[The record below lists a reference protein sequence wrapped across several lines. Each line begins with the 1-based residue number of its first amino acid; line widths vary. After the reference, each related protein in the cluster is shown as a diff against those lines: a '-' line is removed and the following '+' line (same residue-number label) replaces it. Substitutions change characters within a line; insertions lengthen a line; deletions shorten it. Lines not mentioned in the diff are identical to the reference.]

1 MRPFHG
7 DVAGLTSLRLRP
19 LLCFLRRW
27 DLSDTAHALEQETGV
42 SFMPEYLRLL
52 LAQDKWAEA
61 EAYVASRLASL
72 VLTRIRIF
80 GVMSKFAVG
89 EASTVPAA
97 SFRRAEAG
105 LLAHPELHAVRR
117 VLDSMRS
124 DPDKASRL
132 YAHIH
137 PGAVEA
143 IMKWVAK
150 CPELKSKNR
159 APPRC
164 PFDRPTEISVLKVFN
179 LNKWSKVLHECP
191 TEISVLKVFN
201 LNKWSKVLHE
211 CSGNAEAGV

>member
-150 CPELKSKNR
+150 EYILSLGPRFWECRGRGLKNKAGRRIPAHILARCFMRRSSGRFCKEFRSGIMSKGTAASSPE
-159 APPRC
+159 
-164 PFDRPTEISVLKVFN
+164 
-179 LNKWSKVLHECP
+179 
-191 TEISVLKVFN
+191 
-201 LNKWSKVLHE
+201 
-211 CSGNAEAGV
+211 G